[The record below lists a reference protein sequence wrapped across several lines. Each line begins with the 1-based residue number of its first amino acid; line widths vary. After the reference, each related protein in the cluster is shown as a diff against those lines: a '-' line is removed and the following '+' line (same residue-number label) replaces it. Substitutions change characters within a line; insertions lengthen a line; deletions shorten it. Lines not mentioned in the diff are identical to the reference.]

1 MLQIKKHW
9 IYIAGGVGVL
19 LVFIYG
25 VYFWGV
31 RPPKNFPD
39 MAIISVSDG
48 ESLTAI
54 ARDLKEKNVIRSPFW
69 FTNFI
74 FFLKHERKV
83 ISGDYYFDQP
93 VSSYEVAKRL
103 ANGTFSIKQIK
114 TTIPEGANV
123 KEIAEIIASKYPSF
137 DKRKF
142 IEIASKYE
150 GRLFPETY
158 KFGANPRPE
167 HVVDIMKD
175 TFEEKVLKNEQLQQ
189 EIKDFGKSFDDVLKM
204 ASIVEGE
211 ARQMKTR
218 QMISGILWKR
228 IEKNMPLQVD
238 VSLKYLI
245 GKGTDTITRADLKID
260 SPYNSYVYKGLPPTP
275 ISNPGIDAIK
285 ATITPIKTNYLYFL
299 TDRQGVMHYSATYED
314 HSWYQDIYLR

>member
-1 MLQIKKHW
+1 MLLIL
-9 IYIAGGVGVL
+9 IFSI
-19 LVFIYG
+19 
-25 VYFWGV
+25 YFWGI
-31 RPPKNFPD
+31 RAPKDFPD

-54 ARDLKEKNVIRSPFW
+54 AKDLKEKNVIRSSFW
-69 FTNFI
+69 FTNFMI
-74 FFLKHERKV
+74 LLKHEKKV
-83 ISGDYYFDQP
+83 IAGDYYFDQP
-93 VSSYEVAKRL
+93 ISAYEVAKRL

-123 KEIAEIIASKYPSF
+123 KEIAEIIAGKYPSF
-137 DKRKF
+137 DKEKF
-142 IEIASKYE
+142 IKIASKHE

-167 HVVDIMKD
+167 HVVDIMRD
-175 TFEEKVLKNEQLQQ
+175 TFDEKVTKNEELQKM
-189 EIKDFGKSFDDVLKM
+189 ISDFGKPFDDVLKM

-211 ARQMKTR
+211 ARQYKTR
-218 QMISGILWKR
+218 QIIAGILWRR

-238 VSLKYLI
+238 VSIKYLN
-245 GKGTDTITRADLKID
+245 GKGTDSITRSDLKID

-285 ATITPIKTNYLYFL
+285 ATVTPTKTNYLYFL

-314 HSWYQDIYLR
+314 HSWYQNIYLR